1 MCIQQR
7 KKMKHKWIFILIGI
21 LVVVQCKGEKLSNES
36 LNKERILVNAMTI
49 SDIQGHS
56 GAGTTGLTVA
66 TVATSLTPTLSPEA
80 GVYNS
85 DQSISIISATQGAT
99 IYYTLDGSTPNTTST
114 SYTGSIPIAGQ
125 GTTKTIKAI
134 AVKAG
139 MTNSLVATALYTI
152 NYNAVSMPT
161 FNPAAGSYST
171 AQTISMTT
179 TTTGA
184 TIYYTTDGTTPTTS
198 STLYTAPIHIWSLAG
213 KTIKAYAVKTGS
225 TDSSVL
231 SKVYSYFP
239 LKTGQTLCY
248 DENGALISCVGTG
261 QDGDIQSGVAKSYT
275 GPTAHATYTSD
286 YTTKDNATGLVWKSC
301 SQGKS
306 GATCTTGSAQ
316 TLSND
321 GTATDASNHATYG
334 CFALNGANSGNGYAG
349 IKTWRLPTAKEL
361 SSLSSFGALAIDT
374 TAFPNPPGGN
384 HWSSTAYLI
393 TAGNSYL
400 VKSDALLTN
409 IVNTT
414 LYYVRCV
421 SGTPNVAVKNFTDN
435 ADGTIKDNTTGLTWQ
450 KCSMG
455 QTNNSTCSGAITYTT
470 WDNALTYCNSTLNN
484 LPASAPRTWR
494 MPNINELQSIEDYTK
509 VTNFGPDADYFP
521 NAAGGGWVSTT
532 HTGIL
537 ARSWCVNYTTT
548 WWSCPKTN
556 TNAVRCV
563 SG

>member
-248 DENGALISCVGTG
+248 DSTGTLISCAGTG
-261 QDGDIQSGVAKSYT
+261 HDGDIQSGVSKSYT
-275 GPTAHATYTSD
+275 
-286 YTTKDNATGLVWKSC
+286 
-301 SQGKS
+301 
-306 GATCTTGSAQ
+306 
-316 TLSND
+316 
-321 GTATDASNHATYG
+321 
-334 CFALNGANSGNGYAG
+334 
-349 IKTWRLPTAKEL
+349 
-361 SSLSSFGALAIDT
+361 
-374 TAFPNPPGGN
+374 
-384 HWSSTAYLI
+384 
-393 TAGNSYL
+393 
-400 VKSDALLTN
+400 
-409 IVNTT
+409 
-414 LYYVRCV
+414 
-421 SGTPNVAVKNFTDN
+421 
-435 ADGTIKDNTTGLTWQ
+435 
-450 KCSMG
+450 
-455 QTNNSTCSGAITYTT
+455 
-470 WDNALTYCNSTLNN
+470 
-484 LPASAPRTWR
+484 
-494 MPNINELQSIEDYTK
+494 
-509 VTNFGPDADYFP
+509 
-521 NAAGGGWVSTT
+521 
-532 HTGIL
+532 
-537 ARSWCVNYTTT
+537 
-548 WWSCPKTN
+548 
-556 TNAVRCV
+556 
-563 SG
+563 

>member
-248 DENGALISCVGTG
+248 DSTGTLISCAGTG
-261 QDGDIQSGVAKSYT
+261 HDGDIQSGVSKSYT

-286 YTTKDNATGLVWKSC
+286 YTTTDNATGLVWRSC

-306 GATCTTGSAQ
+306 GATCATGVAQ
-316 TLSND
+316 TLTND

-455 QTNNSTCSGAITYTT
+455 QTNNSTCSGGITYTT
-470 WDNALTYCNSTLNN
+470 WDNALNYCSTLNN

-494 MPNINELQSIEDYTK
+494 MPNVNELQSIEDYTK
-509 VTNFGPDADYFP
+509 ATSFGPDATYFP
-521 NAAGGGWVSTT
+521 NAPGVGWVSTT